1 MGDLERGYSNTGY
14 IPEDGE
20 NIFRPESMEM
30 EKRERKMMKMCG
42 MDMEEKDVGG
52 FLERNNYDD
61 RM

>member
-14 IPEDGE
+14 IPEEGE
-20 NIFRPESMEM
+20 NIFKPESIEM
-30 EKRERKMMKMCG
+30 EKKHKKMMMECG
-42 MDMEEKDVGG
+42 MEMEEKDVGG